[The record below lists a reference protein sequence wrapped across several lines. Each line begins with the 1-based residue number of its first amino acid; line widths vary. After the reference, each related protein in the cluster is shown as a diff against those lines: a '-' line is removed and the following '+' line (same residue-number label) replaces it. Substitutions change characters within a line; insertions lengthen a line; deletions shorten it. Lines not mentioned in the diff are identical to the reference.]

1 MDSLFY
7 VKTKI
12 SDNCEINTAISC
24 DNVFAQCN
32 GCGRELK
39 VDLMD
44 WADLI
49 KTDGIDCIGCAIYCE
64 DCTKKRKTQ
73 GTDEMG

>member
-39 VDLMD
+39 VERTM
-44 WADLI
+44 I
-49 KTDGIDCIGCAIYCE
+49 NERID
-64 DCTKKRKTQ
+64 TQ
-73 GTDEMG
+73 G